1 MRTLKGKMTD
11 LVAIIVVLVLLSG
24 WFLIG
29 KNVENQLYRQAESSL
44 TSLMEVL
51 SAEIENYGVQG
62 LIANADRWKNESS
75 SRVTIITFDGR
86 VLYDNKVPVE
96 ELDDHGSRPE
106 VREAIL
112 KGFGKDLRYS
122 RSVKDQ
128 SLYMAKSV
136 ADKDGNLYVLRISL
150 PLSYMDQAIFE
161 ARKSLLFSLLGAGF
175 IALIVGIF
183 FSRQISKPLED
194 LTNEALKSE
203 RGRLSIGKKTNIL
216 EVFKLAEALEGMS
229 SKLDKTLQDLKREQ
243 SYLESL
249 LDSLP
254 IGVMVIDKNSKIRY
268 ANNSIAYALREAPKL
283 SKGLPFQS
291 VIKVPEL
298 ITLLEKSF
306 KGEDSTIVFT
316 SINKTER
323 YLQAQSLS
331 IEWGVMVVVTDMTE
345 RVLLEEARKA
355 FIADASHELQTPLT
369 IIRGAAELLMEN
381 EKMEP
386 KEAKELA
393 KKIITQQERMTGL
406 VDDLLLLSRLEA
418 RPHEPKWEDV
428 DLAVLLKNLV
438 NEGKNLPAAE
448 KIRLE
453 YLGPQEAPTK
463 GDAEELRRAF
473 WNLLENAIKYTRK
486 RFQDRDGGK
495 VVLSLEKEE
504 GHWIITVDDNGIGV
518 PYELKDIIF
527 ERFQRGEKDRSR
539 EASKT
544 GGYGLGLAIAQKI
557 IKSHGGTIN
566 LEDKE
571 EGALFRVKLPSG

>member
-1 MRTLKGKMTD
+1 MRTLRGKMTD

-216 EVFKLAEALEGMS
+216 EVFKLSEALEGMS
-229 SKLDKTLQDLKREQ
+229 RKLDKTLQDLKREQ

-268 ANNSIAYALREAPKL
+268 ANNSIAYALREDPKG

-298 ITLLEKSF
+298 INLLEKSF

-355 FIADASHELQTPLT
+355 FVADASHELQTPLT

-448 KIRLE
+448 KITLE
-453 YLGPQEAPTK
+453 YFGPKEAPTK